1 DSSWKTLQS
10 GLTWEAQGVLS
21 QGFGWYRQK
30 FFIPQD
36 YQGTSL
42 VLTFASLPSDDDV
55 FVNGVR
61 IGGIAGGYKYGNL
74 LQRTYVVSPKILRY
88 GRSNSLTV
96 RVWGG
101 NLTFIEKGSG
111 LTEGPYTVEMNL
123 YRLAAR
129 KQGAESSSE
138 IDIELFDLSDAQ
150 RGEPFELVFRFP
162 KEILNNRASQM
173 HYALSDYYGT
183 SIGGGVVAVSAGADS
198 IDRGVV
204 RIDEDLAQIIYLR
217 GRFKA
222 EVAIFDD
229 AGNKL
234 YQSKMDVDHLSFAKR
249 DSQSL
254 PPLPYTEEL

>member
-1 DSSWKTLQS
+1 LLYTMIFVNLAATNPSLPQIVMKLSPIWKFAADPNDEGITKLWYADDFDDSSWKTLQS

-101 NLTFIEKGSG
+101 NLTFIEKG
-111 LTEGPYTVEMNL
+111 
-123 YRLAAR
+123 
-129 KQGAESSSE
+129 
-138 IDIELFDLSDAQ
+138 
-150 RGEPFELVFRFP
+150 
-162 KEILNNRASQM
+162 
-173 HYALSDYYGT
+173 
-183 SIGGGVVAVSAGADS
+183 
-198 IDRGVV
+198 
-204 RIDEDLAQIIYLR
+204 
-217 GRFKA
+217 
-222 EVAIFDD
+222 
-229 AGNKL
+229 
-234 YQSKMDVDHLSFAKR
+234 
-249 DSQSL
+249 
-254 PPLPYTEEL
+254 